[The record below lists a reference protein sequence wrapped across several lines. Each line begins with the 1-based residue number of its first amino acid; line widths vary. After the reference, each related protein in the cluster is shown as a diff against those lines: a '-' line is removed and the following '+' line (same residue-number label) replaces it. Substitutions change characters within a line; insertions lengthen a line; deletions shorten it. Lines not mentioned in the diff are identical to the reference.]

1 MSRKST
7 RKSTRKWIVIF
18 LLPSLILFLGFYAY
32 SIITVFVTGFTD
44 WKLGEQ
50 INFAGVSNFIKMF
63 EDSTFLISLKNTL
76 IWLVLHWVVLVG
88 VSLLVSLATIKKTRF
103 NRIVRVI
110 YLIPKMIP
118 LAVIGFLYYF
128 MFNPTIGLVNDFIRQ
143 IGFEDFNLNWFQDER
158 TAFFAVT
165 VTTIFYGG
173 VYMLLLSSEIS
184 AVPAE
189 VYESAKVDGAS
200 DFQINVMIVLPLIK
214 NIIGTCLILAT
225 VDCLKTF
232 EVIYLTTSG
241 GPGNLTMNL
250 PVLIFRTAMTNSN
263 YGYANAIA
271 TVTIFIGAAA
281 MLLITKIFR
290 MGKEQG

>member
-1 MSRKST
+1 MRK
-7 RKSTRKWIVIF
+7 KSVNKWIAVF
-18 LLPSLILFLGFYAY
+18 LLPSLILFFGFYAY
-32 SIITVFVTGFTD
+32 SIFTVFITGFTD
-44 WKLGEQ
+44 WKLGEP
-50 INFAGVSNFIKMF
+50 INFAGLNNYVRMFQDPNFM
-63 EDSTFLISLKNTL
+63 ISLKNTL
-76 IWLVLHWVVLVG
+76 IWLILHWIVLVG
-88 VSLLVSLATIKKTRF
+88 VSLLVSLVTIKKTRF
-103 NRIVRVI
+103 NRVVRVI

-128 MFNPTIGLVNDFIRQ
+128 MFNPSIGIVNDFIRK
-143 IGFEDFNLNWFQDER
+143 IGFSDFNLNWFQDER

-173 VYMLLLSSEIS
+173 VYMLLLSSEIA
-184 AVPAE
+184 AVPSE

-200 DFQINVMIVLPLIK
+200 ELQINIMIILPLIK

-271 TVTIFIGAAA
+271 TITILIGAAS

-290 MGKEQG
+290 IGKNQE

>member
-1 MSRKST
+1 MKSKST
-7 RKSTRKWIVIF
+7 KVWIVVF
-18 LLPSLILFLGFYAY
+18 LLPTIVLFLGFYAY

-44 WKLGEQ
+44 WKLGEP
-50 INFAGVSNFIKMF
+50 ISFVGISNFTKMF
-63 EDSTFLISLKNTL
+63 QDITFQVSLKNTL
-76 IWLVLHWVVLVG
+76 IWLVLHWIILVG
-88 VSLLVSLATIKKTRF
+88 ISLLVALVTIKKTRF
-103 NRIVRVI
+103 SRITRVI

-128 MFNPTIGLVNDFIRQ
+128 MFNPSIGLVNDFIRKL
-143 IGFEDFNLNWFQDER
+143 GFENFNVNWFQDTR
-158 TAFFAVT
+158 TAFAAVT

-173 VYMLLLSSEIS
+173 VFMLLISSEI
-184 AVPAE
+184 AAIPAE

-200 DFQINVMIVLPLIK
+200 EFQINTMIVLPLIK
-214 NIIGTCLILAT
+214 NIVGTCLILAT

-241 GPGNLTMNL
+241 GPGELTMNL

-271 TVTIFIGAAA
+271 IVTILIGALS
-281 MLLITKIFR
+281 MLLITKVFR
-290 MGKEQG
+290 IGKD